1 MNIYNIIIY
10 NEYGTLIEDTTSEGE
25 NETQAL
31 INYLKEQG
39 DILEQGDKIT
49 IK

>member
-1 MNIYNIIIY
+1 MFDLLILNA
-10 NEYGTLIEDTTSEGE
+10 EGTLIEDTTIEGE
-25 NETQAL
+25 NITKAL

-39 DILEQGDKIT
+39 DILEQGDKII